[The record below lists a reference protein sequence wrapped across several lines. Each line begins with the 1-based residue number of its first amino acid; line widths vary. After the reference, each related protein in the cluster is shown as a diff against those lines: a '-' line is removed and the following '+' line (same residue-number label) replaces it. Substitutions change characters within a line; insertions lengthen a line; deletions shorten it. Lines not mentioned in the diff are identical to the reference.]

1 MAKFYR
7 VGWTPTP
14 IFPVPEAGV
23 IQDAATI
30 WKFRYFWLSLVKMDL
45 MTRYRKSVLGIF
57 WSLLNPI
64 GMTLIFCV
72 VFTRLNAASWD
83 SYAKYL
89 MAGIAA
95 YTFLKECAT
104 GGCHTLTRHEGYIRQ
119 TPLPYSVY
127 SLRVMLSTAV
137 HFLITLVVVVL
148 LVAVLPPVRLDDKG
162 NQIRPSGE
170 SAGAAINTRELATGG
185 AAADPPATTPAAP
198 PASFSEAVTN
208 GDWGV
213 FGRLWMVLP
222 AVLLAMVCGWALATV
237 TGFAT
242 VYFHDIAH
250 LLELFAQFLFFVTP
264 IMWMPQAVGIH
275 SGNEWLVKFN
285 PASAFIDLFRLPLV
299 YDRPPDVTAVG
310 VAVTFTA
317 VMVILAGVM
326 VSRLSK
332 RVIFQL

>member
-1 MAKFYR
+1 
-7 VGWTPTP
+7 
-14 IFPVPEAGV
+14 
-23 IQDAATI
+23 
-30 WKFRYFWLSLVKMDL
+30 MDL

-95 YTFLKECAT
+95 YTFLKDCAT

-127 SLRVMLSTAV
+127 SLRVMLSNAV
-137 HFLITLVVVVL
+137 HFLITLAVVVL

-170 SAGAAINTRELATGG
+170 SAGAAVNPRELAAGG
-185 AAADPPATTPAAP
+185 ATADPPAATPP
-198 PASFSEAVTN
+198 TSFGEAVSH

-222 AVLLAMVCGWALATV
+222 AVLLAMACGWALATV

-250 LLELFAQFLFFVTP
+250 LLELAAQFLFFVTP
-264 IMWMPQAVGIH
+264 VMWMPQAVGIH
-275 SGNEWLVKFN
+275 PGNAWLVEFN
-285 PASAFIDLFRLPLV
+285 PAAAFIDLFRMPLV
-299 YDRPPDVTAVG
+299 YAQPPSVTAVG

-317 VMVILAGVM
+317 GMVVLAGVM